1 MLRVGVM
8 VMSISSKLRIA
19 SATLAGLYFLFAPF
33 SSGGAWGQYLTRSEF
48 AQSRTAPLAVPLAK
62 FRTGGTKHPEALALQ
77 PAPVHPPAPTVVP
90 VAMPVADPNSALG
103 SALASCDRS
112 SEGFEALALPGAR
125 GEVKLDRCYRGRD
138 HFVCSVDALLT
149 EARSLLKGYKKIIDA
164 NYPDLSNLEGVCR
177 IKSDALAS
185 DIEGATDF
193 SAKFK
198 VLKVQYDARV
208 SCASSV
214 QQSFRDVTLS
224 DMTQAPDLLKS
235 MIDTLEGDMERVSV
249 VEAQAAGLAEKIG
262 ASQKAMNAIQKLH
275 RAMCAKNQPMRADAE
290 NRAAR

>member
-1 MLRVGVM
+1 MT

-19 SATLAGLYFLFAPF
+19 SAIAGLYFLFAPF

-48 AQSRTAPLAVPLAK
+48 AQSRTAPLLK
-62 FRTGGTKHPEALALQ
+62 FRTERTKHPEAFVLQ

-103 SALASCDRS
+103 SELASCDKS
-112 SEGFEALALPGAR
+112 SEGFEAFALPGAR

-138 HFVCSVDALLT
+138 HLVCSFGALLT
-149 EARSLLKGYKKIIDA
+149 EARSLLEDYKKIIDA
-164 NYPDLSNLEGVCR
+164 NYADLSNLEGVCR
-177 IKSDALAS
+177 IKSEALAS
-185 DIEGATDF
+185 GIEDATDF

-198 VLKVQYDARV
+198 VLKAQYDARV
-208 SCASSV
+208 SCTSSV

-235 MIDTLEGDMERVSV
+235 MIDTLEGDMEGVSV
-249 VEAQAAGLAEKIG
+249 VEVQVVGLAAKID
-262 ASQKAMNAIQKLH
+262 ASQKAMNTIQKVH